1 MIFSMPSKKLLSK
14 AIAATLLTGVASSAA
29 ANDFSLTD
37 NSFVIKNKGEVVVT
51 ATLGSDGVLSV
62 GGATLPS
69 IDVDNDALTNGLP
82 SFEFEIETA
91 DLTADSSNSFKIG
104 LSIEDDSSP
113 TTRRFEAYIG
123 TLTLAVDDSGN
134 VTGTIPSQD
143 MYVRAKK
150 GTATF
155 YQAINNPSDNG
166 PFTISG
172 GTLSFDGNRA
182 VTLLKAQGNDILD
195 AVLENFSLNGVF
207 TFRVVIEEN
216 DPGATAARV
225 GVKSGGDFTA
235 VPRIATSC
243 TLDSSSTVGNVFQL
257 FDDTG
262 FVNPYVVQGRFA
274 TGTGDTTLSYPTAF
288 TETCEA
294 STGGG
299 SGSSN
304 SGSSA
309 EVVELES
316 SVDSLND
323 VLDDLDTTAPV
334 DEAVLTQIDTLN
346 DALGSLAEELDSQIE
361 EELTSGTVSEAS
373 VTSSSNLAAQSVAS
387 TNAVVNSITSGSTV
401 SNTNILGALT
411 AGSKTSASA
420 AKVAAATTDATAK
433 ATLIE
438 NNTTILRNT
447 ASLLSALTT
456 SSTALSSDE
465 AATVLA
471 VTSNIVNTSKSLGA
485 AISTTASIV
494 DIVTQ
499 TNSALEANETLGIAA
514 DDTLIAAI
522 GTASEA
528 ITNNFIRQQLSAEA
542 GEEIEDAVIT
552 EAIASSQT
560 LFESVLDVGLRIP
573 PAVVVTPEETTSAVV
588 AAYTDIQPT
597 TAARVATVTRRIVN
611 PTRIRLP
618 SAKTLL
624 QTMSDYLNTSL
635 SAISLP
641 PSLQGAIALSG
652 EATISVDSATGA
664 TTFSLPGETYAG
676 VISSVRKVPSTVPN
690 GIRFRADG
698 RATLVTDGTAI
709 DIAPSAYNLVNFVDA
724 VEVAGF
730 TYTQNSNASFTLD
743 LGDGSTFVGAF
754 GYDNLT
760 GADLTSACGSVSVT
774 EPSGAFN
781 APGYSFGIVCANG
794 ITQTV
799 VPFLANANY
808 LSSIQAS
815 GLTATT
821 NRNTGV
827 ITVSGGVGELKPSFF
842 TATPTAAELQ
852 YHTAAKDSLGIATQ
866 STDINGD
873 GIMDYKVITATNV
886 QVLYGVGS

>member
-1 MIFSMPSKKLLSK
+1 LLSK

>member
-1 MIFSMPSKKLLSK
+1 MIFSLPNKKLLSK

-62 GGATLPS
+62 GGTTLPS

-91 DLTADSSNSFKIG
+91 DLTADSSNSFQIG

-155 YQAINNPSDNG
+155 YQAINNPSENG

-195 AVLENFSLNGVF
+195 AVLEDFSLNGVF

-235 VPRIATSC
+235 VPRISTSC

-299 SGSSN
+299 GGSS

-316 SVDSLND
+316 TVDSLND
-323 VLDDLDTTAPV
+323 VLDDIDTTAAV
-334 DEAVLTQIDTLN
+334 DETVLAQIDTLN
-346 DALGSLAEELDSQIE
+346 DALGSLADELDTQIE
-361 EELTSGTVSEAS
+361 EELASSTVSEAT
-373 VTSSSNLAAQSVAS
+373 VTSSSNLATQSVAS
-387 TNAVVNSITSGSTV
+387 TNAIVASISTGSNV
-401 SNTNILGALT
+401 STTNILGALT

-420 AKVAAATTDATAK
+420 AKVAAAVTDTTAQA
-433 ATLIE
+433 ALIE
-438 NNTTILRNT
+438 SNKTIISNS
-447 ASLLSALTT
+447 AALLSALVASSDPTPLT
-456 SSTALSSDE
+456 SDESTAIRV
-465 AATVLA
+465 A
-471 VTSNIVNTSKSLGA
+471 TSNIVNTSKSLGA
-485 AISTTASIV
+485 AISTAEELLEIATK
-494 DIVTQ
+494 
-499 TNSALEANETLGIAA
+499 TNEVLEAQANLGVAA
-514 DDTLIAAI
+514 DDTLIETI
-522 GTASEA
+522 SSASESIA
-528 ITNNFIRQQLSAEA
+528 TNLILQELEIS
-542 GEEIEDAVIT
+542 GVDVTEEELT
-552 EAIASSQT
+552 EAIQSDQT
-560 LFESVLDVGLRIP
+560 LFEAVLDIGLRIP
-573 PAVVVTPEETTSAVV
+573 PAVVVTPEETTAAVV
-588 AAYTDIQPT
+588 AAYTAIQPT
-597 TAARVATVTRRIVN
+597 TAARVATVTKRIVN
-611 PTRIRLP
+611 PTTIRLR
-618 SAKTLL
+618 SSKTLL
-624 QTMSDYLNTSL
+624 QTMSDYLNSSL

-676 VISSVRKVPSTVPN
+676 VISGVRTVPSTVPN
-690 GIRFRADG
+690 GIRFRNDG

-709 DIAPSAYNLVNFVDA
+709 DIAPTAYDLVNFIDA

-730 TYTQNSNASFTLD
+730 TYTQNSNATFTLD

-808 LSSIQAS
+808 LTSIKAS

-842 TATPTAAELQ
+842 TAAPTAAELQ
-852 YHTAAKDSLGIATQ
+852 YHAAAKDSLGIATQ
-866 STDINGD
+866 ATDINGD
-873 GIMDYKVITATNV
+873 GVMDYKVITADSV

>member
-1 MIFSMPSKKLLSK
+1 MIFSMPSKNLLSK
-14 AIAATLLTGVASSAA
+14 AIAATLLTSAASSAA

-334 DEAVLTQIDTLN
+334 DEAVLAQIDTLN

-420 AKVAAATTDATAK
+420 AKVAAAATDATAK

>member
-1 MIFSMPSKKLLSK
+1 MIFSMPSKNLLSK